1 MCLKTLSKS
10 GVGIYKLFFAL
21 HLYLLLFIFH
31 VPYQEKKTGKDLFNL
46 LMSLKLVV
54 LAESIIKHAAGL
66 RFDQRTKSFGVTP
79 LTCYMART
87 EALFFSRRRL
97 NEEMPGCHRF
107 SSVCLMFAHDAHVAK
122 QSQLYLC
129 ETSFAVLSNG
139 TIFPPVIQLKLI
151 SFLGSCLRL
160 FNEKCS

>member
-31 VPYQEKKTGKDLFNL
+31 VPYQEKKQEKTFST

-66 RFDQRTKSFGVTP
+66 RFD
-79 LTCYMART
+79 
-87 EALFFSRRRL
+87 
-97 NEEMPGCHRF
+97 
-107 SSVCLMFAHDAHVAK
+107 
-122 QSQLYLC
+122 
-129 ETSFAVLSNG
+129 
-139 TIFPPVIQLKLI
+139 
-151 SFLGSCLRL
+151 
-160 FNEKCS
+160 